1 VKQLKMFYQFHCCS
15 ACNAKL
21 AGISQ
26 IQKDSG
32 IVTFLGNFDQI
43 LFVINDEKEVVL
55 KKCINIR

>member
-1 VKQLKMFYQFHCCS
+1 MFYQFHCCS